1 MLAVDKKQSLAE
13 WLTELSNPKLTVFPG
28 DDAAMVSVREH
39 KATDVI
45 VKRTSVWRSRRGTFL
60 AEDPGR
66 TITRKGLEERRR

>member
-28 DDAAMVSVREH
+28 DDAAKVNTREH

-45 VKRTSVWRSRRGTFL
+45 VKRTSVWRSLRGTFL

-66 TITRKGLEERRR
+66 AITRKDLEERRR